1 MNRRRLMWI
10 RPLSCLRHTTM
21 WAKLLLF
28 WGCLSAAFVRS
39 SVRPFVLLVRS
50 CYHDISW
57 TAWTISM
64 DLIENNYWWP
74 RDILKVK
81 GQRLRSQQA
90 VQVSKAC
97 TATLGRQSSSCSLLL
112 LKVSVTTNYE
122 LTDGTLRGEFDI
134 IVIDNKWKI
143 VKKLKIFMSA
153 AEVLSGATCPTI
165 SLILP
170 EKGKQHLSLLAESI
184 RLHARTWSSCC
195 WFHPAVS

>member
-1 MNRRRLMWI
+1 VRCSGRWSLQSARRTPLPPIISLDAGMNRRRLMWI

-64 DLIENNYWWP
+64 DLTENNYWWP

-97 TATLGRQSSSCSLLL
+97 TATFGRQSPSCSLLL

-122 LTDGTLRGEFDI
+122 LNGRNAAWGVWHYSNWQQME
-134 IVIDNKWKI
+134 
-143 VKKLKIFMSA
+143 KLS
-153 AEVLSGATCPTI
+153 
-165 SLILP
+165 
-170 EKGKQHLSLLAESI
+170 
-184 RLHARTWSSCC
+184 RN
-195 WFHPAVS
+195 